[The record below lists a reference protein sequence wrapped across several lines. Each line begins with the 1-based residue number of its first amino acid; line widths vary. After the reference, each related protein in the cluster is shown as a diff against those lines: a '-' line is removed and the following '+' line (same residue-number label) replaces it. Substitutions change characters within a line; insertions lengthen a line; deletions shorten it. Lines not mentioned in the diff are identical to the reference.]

1 MDTSTKISVLVVDD
15 DDAFRLVVGG
25 ILTSKGDF
33 DVTLSDSGE
42 LAIEELASK
51 LFDVVLLDHRMTG
64 ISGLNVLQWIH
75 EQKLDVPVIM
85 ITAAGSETIAVE
97 AMKLGAY
104 DYFSKDIIDIDH
116 VPLAVRSVHERHLFR
131 LEKEQWRRE
140 REVLRAVESS
150 LALLNRTTDLL
161 GELVGNSLQSISA
174 ELDSAS
180 QEPKGHLDAEGLD
193 KLEDILARMKQE
205 FAIVAAGSRSI
216 SNLSTSLANK
226 IQVKSDPSLKT
237 NVFHDLDDLSQED
250 GPSEKLRVP
259 VRPDTSQEE

>member
-1 MDTSTKISVLVVDD
+1 MDIPTRISVLVVDD

-25 ILTSKGDF
+25 VLRSKGDF

-42 LAIEELASK
+42 SAIEELTSK
-51 LFDVVLLDHRMTG
+51 PFDVVLLDHKMTG

-75 EQKLDVPVIM
+75 EQKMDVPVIM

-131 LEKEQWRRE
+131 LEKEQWKRE

-161 GELVGNSLQSISA
+161 GELVGNSLQSISS

-180 QEPKGHLDAEGLD
+180 RELKRHLDAEGLE
-193 KLEDILARMKQE
+193 KLEEILARMKQE
-205 FAIVAAGSRSI
+205 FAVVAAGSRSI
-216 SNLSTSLANK
+216 TNLSTSLANK
-226 IQVKSDPSLKT
+226 VQVNPDVPLNT
-237 NVFHDLDDLSQED
+237 NVLHDAAGLEGAPGASANNDLSDRPQ
-250 GPSEKLRVP
+250 PSRNP
-259 VRPDTSQEE
+259 